1 MRRLK
6 VNQHYSDIFD
16 GYDFE
21 KEEKAYV
28 EPKEWTII
36 TALDRILDMARG
48 SELSDE
54 IWSSVKN
61 PLAYL
66 RERLELTDI
75 QIVLVA
81 IMAEAGEPLSWRKF
95 GNFFHSSRLSTM
107 CYSEEMEELL
117 AKRWVIRRGTYE
129 KSGFS
134 EGFTLEHGVVTALRH
149 NKTFVP
155 EKLDCFNE
163 QQFMDKLESQE

>member
-1 MRRLK
+1 MRKLQINR
-6 VNQHYSDIFD
+6 HSSDFFD
-16 GYDFE
+16 DNDFE

-36 TALDRILDMARG
+36 TALDRVLDRARG

-54 IWSSVKN
+54 FWSSAKN

-95 GNFFHSSRLSTM
+95 GNFLHSSRLSTM
-107 CYSEEMEELL
+107 CYSCLL
-117 AKRWVIRRGTYE
+117 YTSDAADE
-129 KSGFS
+129 
-134 EGFTLEHGVVTALRH
+134 
-149 NKTFVP
+149 
-155 EKLDCFNE
+155 
-163 QQFMDKLESQE
+163 